1 MLKNSTQHF
10 YEMSRFILFS
20 LSFSEILDNCHILII
35 LDYLSLW
42 HMNFVKHRRLV
53 NKSYWKKNLYFSF
66 YTSITM
72 TISGVENMNINI
84 DNFEEKK

>member
-1 MLKNSTQHF
+1 
-10 YEMSRFILFS
+10 
-20 LSFSEILDNCHILII
+20 LSINHIE
-35 LDYLSLW
+35 
-42 HMNFVKHRRLV
+42 
-53 NKSYWKKNLYFSF
+53 KKNLYFSF